1 MKNFFFN
8 ILKFIY
14 IDDCFILFVTVD
26 AVKLKWK
33 NLRDSYVKYLKYL
46 KGGTG
51 SAKKFKNWPW
61 ATHLEFL
68 KDSITPR
75 QTVSN
80 VPELS
85 ETEVV
90 QVDEDT
96 NDSGSVTNDD
106 SQMPPPTKKLKPR
119 KKQNEGGVDKILHFL
134 QNKTDNKPKTH
145 LDHTDHLFLSYADT
159 FKKLSPTTQAVL
171 KMEMAQ
177 MFGRAELADL
187 GQNSPPFSPL
197 SHSSNVSWQN
207 PSGSDHSSEGVN
219 YTYLHSANQPRG
231 VALPECSMTSARGW
245 FETFTGGEM
254 DQPYSSEK
262 QKM

>member
-1 MKNFFFN
+1 MK
-8 ILKFIY
+8 
-14 IDDCFILFVTVD
+14 V
-26 AVKLKWK
+26 KWK

-46 KGGTG
+46 KGATG

-80 VPELS
+80 VGESS
-85 ETEVV
+85 ETIVV

-96 NDSGSVTNDD
+96 EDSGSVTNDN
-106 SQMPPPTKKLKPR
+106 SQMPPPPKKR
-119 KKQNEGGVDKILHFL
+119 NTTRINEYGVDKILQYL
-134 QNKTDNKPKTH
+134 QNKKDNKPTTH

-159 FKKLSPTTQAVL
+159 FKKLSPRTQAFL

-177 MFGRAELADL
+177 MFGRAELADIDHS
-187 GQNSPPFSPL
+187 SPSLSPL
-197 SHSSNVSWQN
+197 SHSSNVLLQN

-219 YTYLHSANQPRG
+219 YTYLHSANQPRS
-231 VALPECSMTSARGW
+231 VAFPESSMTSAGGF
-245 FETFTGGEM
+245 FETFTGEEIN
-254 DQPYSSEK
+254 QP
-262 QKM
+262 